1 MKWYDDITEEL
12 SILLLSGLAV
22 AAFFFDAKEI
32 AAMCVGALATYL
44 KKEKGRNGNHA
55 PEQVKEG

>member
-12 SILLLSGLAV
+12 SILLLAGLA
-22 AAFFFDAKEI
+22 ATAFFFDAKEI

-44 KKEKGRNGNHA
+44 KKEKGKNGNHA
-55 PEQVKEG
+55 P